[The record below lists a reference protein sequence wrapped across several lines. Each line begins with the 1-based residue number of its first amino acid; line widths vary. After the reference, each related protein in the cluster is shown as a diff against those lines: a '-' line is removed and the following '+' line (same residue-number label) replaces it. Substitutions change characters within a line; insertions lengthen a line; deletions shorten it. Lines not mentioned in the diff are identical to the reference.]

1 MMAGKHG
8 KRSYYQ
14 VLLQPN
20 RAALI
25 DAIAKEKQL
34 RSTELI
40 RQFVYESL
48 ERELPRSEYAAAVEA
63 DKRVWQEAVRN
74 RVAGRA
80 AGRKKAEEAFK
91 QKAENVPE

>member
-1 MMAGKHG
+1 MPGKHG

-48 ERELPRSEYAAAVEA
+48 ERELPRSEYAAAVAA
-63 DKRVWQEAVRN
+63 DEQVWKEAVRN
-74 RVAGRA
+74 RVEGRA
-80 AGRKKAEEAFK
+80 ANRERQRIKSASE
-91 QKAENVPE
+91 

>member
-1 MMAGKHG
+1 MAGKHG

-25 DAIAKEKQL
+25 DAIAKQKQL

-48 ERELPRSEYAAAVEA
+48 EREVSRWEYEAAVDA
-63 DKRVWQEAVRN
+63 DKKVWEEAVRN
-74 RVAGRA
+74 RVEGRA
-80 AGRKKAEEAFK
+80 ASRKRAEEAFK
-91 QKAENVPE
+91 KRAEIASE

>member
-1 MMAGKHG
+1 MAGKHG

-25 DAIAKEKQL
+25 DEIAKQKQV

-40 RQFVYESL
+40 RQLS
-48 ERELPRSEYAAAVEA
+48 AAMAPHLKPIPA
-63 DKRVWQEAVRN
+63 PPK
-74 RVAGRA
+74 
-80 AGRKKAEEAFK
+80 
-91 QKAENVPE
+91 P

>member
-1 MMAGKHG
+1 MAGKHG
-8 KRSYYQ
+8 KRCYYQ

-25 DAIAKEKQL
+25 DAIAKQKQL

-48 ERELPRSEYAAAVEA
+48 EREVSRWEYKAAVDA
-63 DKRVWQEAVRN
+63 DKKVWEEAVRN

-80 AGRKKAEEAFK
+80 ASRKRAEEAFK
-91 QKAENVPE
+91 KRAENASE

>member
-1 MMAGKHG
+1 MAGKHG
-8 KRSYYQ
+8 KRCYYQ

-25 DAIAKEKQL
+25 DEIAAEKQM

-48 ERELPRSEYAAAVEA
+48 ERELPRSDYTAAVEA
-63 DKRVWQEAVRN
+63 DKEVWNEAVRN

-80 AGRKKAEEAFK
+80 RSRQRAEEQHK
-91 QKAENVPE
+91 QRTENVPE

>member
-1 MMAGKHG
+1 MAGKHG

-25 DAIAKEKQL
+25 DAIAKQKQV

-48 ERELPRSEYAAAVEA
+48 EREVSRCEYEAAVDA
-63 DKRVWQEAVRN
+63 DKKVWEEAVRN

-80 AGRKKAEEAFK
+80 ASRKRAEEAFK
-91 QKAENVPE
+91 KRAENASE